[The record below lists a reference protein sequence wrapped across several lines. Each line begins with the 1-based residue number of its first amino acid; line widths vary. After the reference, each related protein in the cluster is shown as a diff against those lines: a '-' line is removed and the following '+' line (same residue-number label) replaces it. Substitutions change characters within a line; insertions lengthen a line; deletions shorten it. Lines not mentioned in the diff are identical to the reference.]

1 MVWTL
6 GGRAPSV
13 CQDWPASA
21 LSRAWGGLW
30 PPITTQRL
38 DSMQATASMPEPSGS
53 GVVGAHVG
61 CAVTRAPMAQG
72 ASDACPATRHEAPA
86 QEADVNE
93 ALAGALE
100 RTGCHV
106 APLSREIASTALVGL
121 GSKELPAATHSA
133 GAPQPMVLRF
143 PPRNGLGWPTPGALS
158 GSVVDALCAVVP
170 DEQLAATSASTARPP
185 HMAWRGL
192 GRRCG
197 RTLSAYEQRGA
208 PGGISTSTLGPVDW
222 VDIVLGVL
230 VVAAAI
236 HGLRLG
242 AVIQLSSFLGF
253 FVGLGLGVILALA
266 VAKPLTAGTT
276 RTVITIALVLGLAA
290 IFGTAGR
297 VAGSWAAVAM
307 RRWHLGSLDAAF
319 GAAIGALSVLISA
332 WLIAGFLVQPQFG
345 PVASSLQRSELLR
358 TLDAAMPPV
367 PSALAEVQGL
377 LSSQGFPSVF
387 ADLVPPVAE
396 PSLKPTTAEAATL
409 GSPVVPSVYKV
420 FGSACGS
427 YQEGTGF
434 VVAPGVIVTNAHVV
448 AGESVPTVIVG
459 GRSVDATPVL
469 VDPKLDIA
477 VLKVPVALGP
487 PLTLDTTLAPRGT
500 QAAVVGFPLNGPL
513 HISAAAISAAFDA
526 IGRDIYGSALVTRQ
540 VYELSAQ
547 IEPGNSGSP
556 LVGPGSSV
564 LGVVFSRSTIAKG
577 VGYALTA
584 GAVAPTIA
592 EGVSRNRPVSTGACA
607 EG

>member
-1 MVWTL
+1 M
-6 GGRAPSV
+6 
-13 CQDWPASA
+13 
-21 LSRAWGGLW
+21 
-30 PPITTQRL
+30 
-38 DSMQATASMPEPSGS
+38 
-53 GVVGAHVG
+53 
-61 CAVTRAPMAQG
+61 
-72 ASDACPATRHEAPA
+72 
-86 QEADVNE
+86 
-93 ALAGALE
+93 
-100 RTGCHV
+100 
-106 APLSREIASTALVGL
+106 
-121 GSKELPAATHSA
+121 
-133 GAPQPMVLRF
+133 
-143 PPRNGLGWPTPGALS
+143 PGAFG
-158 GSVVDALCAVVP
+158 GSVVDELAVVVP
-170 DEQLAATSASTARPP
+170 DEQLAARTQRAPRAPSKP
-185 HMAWRGL
+185 WRG
-192 GRRCG
+192 RE
-197 RTLSAYEQRGA
+197 RTSSAYEQRGA
-208 PGGISTSTLGPVDW
+208 AGGISTSTLKPVDW

-242 AVIQLSSFLGF
+242 AVTQLSSFIGF
-253 FVGLGLGVILALA
+253 FVGLGLGVILALV
-266 VAKPLTAGTT
+266 VAKPLTAGIT
-276 RTVITIALVLGLAA
+276 RTVVTIALVLGLAA

-297 VAGSWAAVAM
+297 VVGAWAAVAM
-307 RRWHLGSLDAAF
+307 RRWHLGSLDAGF
-319 GAAIGALSVLISA
+319 GAALGALSVLLSA

-345 PVASSLQRSELLR
+345 PLASSLQRSELLR

-396 PSLKPTTAEAATL
+396 PSLKPTSAEAAAL
-409 GSPVVPSVYKV
+409 GSPVIPSVYKV
-420 FGSACGS
+420 FGLACGS

-448 AGESVPTVIVG
+448 AGEPVPTVIVS
-459 GRSVDATPVL
+459 GRSVDAKPVL

-487 PLTLDTTLAPRGT
+487 PLSFATSLAERGT

-513 HISAAAISAAFDA
+513 HITAAAISAAFDA

-547 IEPGNSGSP
+547 IEPGDSGSP
-556 LVGPGSSV
+556 LVGQGSSV
-564 LGVVFSRSTIAKG
+564 LGVVFSRSTISSG

-584 GAVAPTIA
+584 GAVEPTIA
-592 EGVSRNRPVSTGACA
+592 AGISRNRPVSTGACA